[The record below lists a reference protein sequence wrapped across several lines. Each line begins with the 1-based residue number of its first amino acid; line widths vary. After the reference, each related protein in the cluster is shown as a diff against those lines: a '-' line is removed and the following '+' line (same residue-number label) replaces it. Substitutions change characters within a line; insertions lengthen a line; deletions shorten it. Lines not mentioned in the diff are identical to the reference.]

1 MDTPRSMLLD
11 VCIHIIYIYIYIY
24 IYIFVFMHRI
34 NADVRTLWSLQLV
47 DMHSFRGAGYSPA
60 ASGNERGGH
69 NISGVRRLMRVASER
84 VGLCWACAKAWSAK
98 HTMLHFIMRSE
109 ADTWALSGCI
119 LRYSVVAE
127 VSALCQGTASSVRVR
142 FGEEGRVTSISRAC
156 LCLQCLAPASK
167 ALNPLIEAHRRVSSS
182 VWSHPEACR
191 GN

>member
-1 MDTPRSMLLD
+1 MCVHTYLCRYGHTQKHAPRCM
-11 VCIHIIYIYIYIY
+11 HTYYIYIYICFY
-24 IYIFVFMHRI
+24 AQNKCR
-34 NADVRTLWSLQLV
+34 RTYLWSLQLV

-167 ALNPLIEAHRRVSSS
+167 H
-182 VWSHPEACR
+182 
-191 GN
+191 